1 MAIIWGEPIWGDHGC
16 GIRLGY
22 EVSSVPNNNKT
33 EVVTTMKVYFQTW
46 YNVSINNNKFVI
58 NFCGNKVYDGACSIQ
73 TSYSRSGWNDA
84 NIRQIWSGT
93 TKNGTWSLNA
103 TFTTAYVFRSQTAK
117 VSGSGTAWSQC
128 GSPTISEIT
137 YDESSNKFIV
147 KGKCGTNGI
156 NNPVGGVEL
165 YWKWNSTSVAW
176 NNCSGT
182 KIDNNIKS
190 QGSYSFEITEKDIP
204 NTANSVA
211 FIAYTIDKIT
221 TDPNSG
227 VVYRKFNQMLA
238 IFVHLPHRYYFSSGT
253 KNGFKAKDDE
263 IYKDDEDY
271 RHITDENYVSWTY
284 TTPNKYKN
292 YKRYINICIVE
303 PGTNTWHNMINK
315 YDYIEIDSNNKT
327 LDLNNN
333 IKAHIAAL
341 QCMQNSNC
349 GYWNNGTTIP
359 WARYLDCEW
368 ILQNFIEANDTTKEL
383 KQNNNYY
390 YPDPNNKEQKYYFI
404 GATSYKTA
412 SDNNRNGRI
421 ELTTPPRG
429 IDCIPNAIYQK
440 SSNKEKCE
448 DWGYESNKF
457 DISWKPSM
465 FANQYLL
472 KYSVGVPN
480 SSDDKSINSV
490 LLGEGWKYGYSETD
504 GLNHYTLSIPSL
516 LAGQRVWFS
525 ITPRWHGEVAEGSQ
539 IYSYTY
545 PATTA
550 EAAKIE
556 TATTGIQKQG
566 GIIAV
571 DENTGKYQNY
581 HIYVADKNGKPVK
594 AKAAYVYT
602 DKMSDDGKTFEWKL
616 CKTI

>member
-46 YNVSINNNKFVI
+46 YNVSIENNKFVI
-58 NFCGNKVYDGACSIQ
+58 NFCGNKVYNGACSIQ
-73 TSYSRSGWNDA
+73 TSYSHSGWNDA

-103 TFTTAYVFRSQTAK
+103 TFTTAYVFKSQTAK
-117 VSGSGTAWSQC
+117 ISGSGTAWTQC
-128 GSPTISEIT
+128 GSPTISEVT
-137 YDESSNKFIV
+137 YDESNNKFIV

-176 NNCSGT
+176 DNCSDK
-182 KIDNNIKS
+182 KINNGIGS

-211 FIAYTIDKIT
+211 FIVYTVDKIT
-221 TDPNSG
+221 TDPNSAI
-227 VVYRKFNQMLA
+227 VYREFNQILA
-238 IFVHLPHRYYFSSGT
+238 TFVHLPHRYYFSSGT
-253 KNGFKAKDDE
+253 KNGFKEKNDE
-263 IYKDDEDY
+263 VYNQDEDY
-271 RHITDENYVSWTY
+271 RHATDENYVSWTY
-284 TTPNKYKN
+284 TTPNDYKN
-292 YKRYINICIVE
+292 YKRYINIYIVE
-303 PGTNTWHNMINK
+303 PGTNTWHIMNDGN
-315 YDYIEIDSNNKT
+315 YIEIDSNNKI

-341 QCMQNSNC
+341 QCMQSSNC
-349 GYWNNGTTIP
+349 GYWNNNTTIP

-368 ILQNFIEANDTTKEL
+368 ILQNFIEANDTTKKL

-390 YPDPNNKEQKYYFI
+390 YPEGKDGKPYYYI
-404 GATSYKTA
+404 GFTSFKTVL
-412 SDNNRNGRI
+412 DEDRNGRI
-421 ELTTPPRG
+421 ELTTPPRSTN
-429 IDCIPNAIYQK
+429 CIPNAIYQR
-440 SSNKEKCE
+440 NENE

-472 KYSVGVPN
+472 KYYVGVPN
-480 SSDDKSINSV
+480 SSDNKSINSV
-490 LLGEGWKYGYSETD
+490 LLDEGWKYGYSKTD

-525 ITPRWHGEVAEGSQ
+525 ITPRWHGEVVEEVEESESQ
-539 IYSYTY
+539 TYSYTY
-545 PATTA
+545 TA
-550 EAAKIE
+550 AE

-594 AKAAYVYT
+594 AKAVYVYT
-602 DKMSDDGKTFEWKL
+602 DKMSDNGKTFEWKL

>member
-1 MAIIWGEPIWGDHGC
+1 MAIIWGEPIWGDRGC

-46 YNVSINNNKFVI
+46 YGVSIENNKFVI
-58 NFCGNKVYDGACSIQ
+58 NFCNNKVYDSACSIQ
-73 TSYSRSGWNDA
+73 TGNNSSGWHDN
-84 NIRQIWSGT
+84 NIGQIWSGT
-93 TKNGTWSLNA
+93 TKNGAWSLNA

-137 YDESSNKFIV
+137 YDESNNKFIV

-176 NNCSGT
+176 NNYSDK
-182 KIDNNIKS
+182 KINNGIGS
-190 QGSYSFEITEKDIP
+190 QGSYSFEITNIP

-263 IYKDDEDY
+263 IYKSDEDY

-292 YKRYINICIVE
+292 YKRYINIYIVE
-303 PGTNTWHNMINK
+303 PGTNTWHIMNNGG
-315 YDYIEIDSNNKT
+315 YIEIDSNNKT

-368 ILQNFIEANDTTKEL
+368 ILQNFIEANGTTEEL

-390 YPDPNNKEQKYYFI
+390 YPEGEGKTPYYYI
-404 GATSYKTA
+404 GFTSFKTA
-412 SDNNRNGRI
+412 SDKDCNGRI
-421 ELTTPPRG
+421 ELTTPPRD
-429 IDCIPNAIYQK
+429 IDCIPNAIYQR

-448 DWGYESNKF
+448 DWGCESNKF

-472 KYSVGVPN
+472 KYYVGVPN
-480 SSDDKSINSV
+480 SSDNKSINSV
-490 LLGEGWKYGYSETD
+490 LLDEGWKYGYSKTD

-525 ITPRWHGEVAEGSQ
+525 ITPRWHGEVADEVEESENQ
-539 IYSYTY
+539 TYNYIY
-545 PATTA
+545 TA
-550 EAAKIE
+550 AE
-556 TATTGIQKQG
+556 TATTEIQKQG
-566 GIIAV
+566 GIIAI

-581 HIYVADKNGKPVK
+581 HIYIVDKNGKPIK